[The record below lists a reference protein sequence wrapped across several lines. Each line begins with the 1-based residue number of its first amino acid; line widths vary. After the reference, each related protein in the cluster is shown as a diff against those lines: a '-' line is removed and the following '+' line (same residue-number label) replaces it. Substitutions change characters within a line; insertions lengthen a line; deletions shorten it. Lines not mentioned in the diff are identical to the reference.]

1 MEPAGSRQSV
11 NYYAMKL
18 RICLLVALAITP
30 VTADEGLWLFN
41 QFPKDQI
48 KTKYSVDIT
57 DQFVENLR
65 LASLRIGGAS
75 GAFVSPK
82 GLILTSRRA
91 VAECA
96 AKVTDIFYAATTDD
110 ETKCA
115 NLTAD
120 VLMSLEDI
128 TKQVKDAATD
138 KMKPAEALEKRNAAA
153 ARIEKT
159 CTEKNHTICSVVKL
173 SSGERYDLYQ
183 YKRYADIRLVFAPE
197 LAAATFGGNPSELT
211 YPRYSLDFAF
221 LRAYEN
227 GAPAA
232 SAHYLKWSETGVK
245 DGDLVFA
252 VGSPVSTSRL
262 ATAAQLTF
270 YQTSAMPYAIT
281 RLQNR
286 IADLRAA
293 APQSAALLAI
303 GAEYKLT
310 VGKQIGLKDEWLM
323 ARKTNFERKLRSAVE
338 HDPKLG
344 MEAGKVWDQV
354 ATAYKNWTPTERRY
368 QLLEKPAA
376 VGSVLFRMARATVRS
391 EPAPPAAPIEEA
403 AEIALLTRYLDELKQ
418 VGELSSRRGPGGD
431 DGGKKGGRGRG
442 ENMDSEEKAIPL
454 KTILGG
460 RTSAQAAA
468 DMVHAGVAGVV
479 PLAKAVDEAGK
490 KVAKT
495 RAETIDALEVSAAE
509 RIASFR
515 FRLFGAADYPDATST
530 PRLTFGVVKGY
541 RDRTEAPVPFATTF
555 GGLFHFTAT
564 QAPFLLPQR
573 WTDARPNFGLV
584 TPLDFVSTCDITA
597 GPSGAPVVNQNGEV
611 VGVTFDGNIE
621 SIAITYLYEDEKA
634 RAVHVASQG
643 IIEAL
648 QRAYKASALL
658 HELGAATAPTSAI
671 RQ

>member
-1 MEPAGSRQSV
+1 
-11 NYYAMKL
+11 
-18 RICLLVALAITP
+18 
-30 VTADEGLWLFN
+30 
-41 QFPKDQI
+41 
-48 KTKYSVDIT
+48 
-57 DQFVENLR
+57 
-65 LASLRIGGAS
+65 
-75 GAFVSPK
+75 
-82 GLILTSRRA
+82 
-91 VAECA
+91 
-96 AKVTDIFYAATTDD
+96 
-110 ETKCA
+110 
-115 NLTAD
+115 
-120 VLMSLEDI
+120 
-128 TKQVKDAATD
+128 
-138 KMKPAEALEKRNAAA
+138 
-153 ARIEKT
+153 
-159 CTEKNHTICSVVKL
+159 
-173 SSGERYDLYQ
+173 
-183 YKRYADIRLVFAPE
+183 
-197 LAAATFGGNPSELT
+197 
-211 YPRYSLDFAF
+211 
-221 LRAYEN
+221 
-227 GAPAA
+227 
-232 SAHYLKWSETGVK
+232 LKWSQDGAK

-270 YQTSAMPYAIT
+270 YQTSSMPYAIT

-286 IADLRAA
+286 IGDLRAA

-323 ARKTNFERKLRSAVE
+323 ARKTAFERKLRSAVE

-354 ATAYKNWTPTERRY
+354 ATAYKNWQPTERRY

-376 VGSVLFRMARATVRS
+376 VGSVLFSMARATVRS
-391 EPAPPAAPIEEA
+391 EPPPPAAPIEEA

-418 VGELSSRRGPGGD
+418 VGELMSGSRKGGGPDG
-431 DGGKKGGRGRG
+431 GGKKGGRGRG
-442 ENMDSEEKAIPL
+442 EGMDAPEDKAIPL

-509 RIASFR
+509 KIAQFR
-515 FRLFGAADYPDATST
+515 FRLFGAADYPDATAT

-573 WTDARPNFGLV
+573 WTDARASFGLV
-584 TPLDFVSTCDITA
+584 TPIDFVSTCDITA
-597 GPSGAPVVNQNGEV
+597 GPSGAPVVNQNGEI

-643 IIEAL
+643 IVEAL
-648 QRAYKASALL
+648 QKVYKAPALL
-658 HELGAATAPTSAI
+658 HELGASVAPTSAI
-671 RQ
+671 R

>member
-1 MEPAGSRQSV
+1 
-11 NYYAMKL
+11 MKL
-18 RICLLVALAITP
+18 RMLLLVSLAAAP
-30 VTADEGLWLFN
+30 VAADEGLWLFN

-96 AKVTDIFYAATTDD
+96 AKTSDVFYAAVSGD

-120 VLMSLEDI
+120 VLVSLEDI
-128 TKQVKDAATD
+128 TKQVRDAASD
-138 KMKPAEALEKRNAAA
+138 KTKPAEALEKRNAAVT
-153 ARIEKT
+153 RIEKA
-159 CTEKNHTICSVVKL
+159 CAEKNHTICSVVKL

-183 YKRYADIRLVFAPE
+183 YKRYADLRLVFAPE
-197 LAAATFGGNPSELT
+197 LAAASFGGNPSELT
-211 YPRYSLDFAF
+211 YPRYSMDFAF

-227 GAPAA
+227 DNPAA
-232 SAHYLKWSETGVK
+232 TSHYLKWSEAGVK

-252 VGSPVSTSRL
+252 AGSPVTTSRL

-270 YQTSAMPYAIT
+270 YQTTSMPYAIT

-293 APQSAALLAI
+293 APQSAALLAL

-323 ARKTNFERKLRSAVE
+323 ARKQNFERKLRSAVE

-376 VGSVLFRMARATVRS
+376 AGSVLFRMARATVRS
-391 EPAPPAAPIEEA
+391 EPAPPAAPIDEA

-418 VGELSSRRGPGGD
+418 VGERDLPMKKAGRQGEPAM
-431 DGGKKGGRGRG
+431 DGQK
-442 ENMDSEEKAIPL
+442 EVPMKAI
-454 KTILGG
+454 LGSK
-460 RTSAQAAA
+460 TSAQAAT
-468 DMVHAGVAGVV
+468 DMVHAGVAGVI

-495 RAETIDALEVSAAE
+495 HAETIDALEVSAAE
-509 RIASFR
+509 RIEQFR
-515 FRLFGAADYPDATST
+515 FRLFGAADYPDATAT

-555 GGLFHFTAT
+555 GGLFHFTAA

-573 WTDARPNFGLV
+573 WTDARATFGMV
-584 TPLDFVSTCDITA
+584 TPMDFVSTCDITA
-597 GPSGAPVVNQNGEV
+597 GPSGAPVVNQNGEI

-643 IIEAL
+643 IVESL
-648 QRAYKASALL
+648 QKVYKAQPLL
-658 HELGAATAPTSAI
+658 RELGAAATPTSAI

>member
-1 MEPAGSRQSV
+1 MEPADFPASV
-11 NYYAMKL
+11 RLLPMKL
-18 RICLLVALAITP
+18 RMLLLVSLAAAP
-30 VTADEGLWLFN
+30 VAADEGLWLFN

-48 KTKYSVDIT
+48 KQKYNIDIT

-91 VAECA
+91 VSDCA
-96 AKVTDIFYAATTDD
+96 AKATDVFYAAAGAD
-110 ETKCA
+110 ETKCTG
-115 NLTAD
+115 LTAD
-120 VLMSLEDI
+120 VLVALEDI

-153 ARIEKT
+153 ARIEKA
-159 CTEKNHTICSVVKL
+159 CTGKNHTVCSVVKL

-183 YKRYADIRLVFAPE
+183 YKRYADLRLVFAPE
-197 LAAATFGGNPSELT
+197 PAAASFGGNPAELT
-211 YPRYSLDFAF
+211 YPRYSMDFAF

-227 GAPAA
+227 GNPAA
-232 SAHYLKWSETGVK
+232 TAHYLKWSQNGAK

-252 VGSPVSTSRL
+252 VGSPVSTARL

-281 RLQNR
+281 RLQTR
-286 IADLRAA
+286 IEALRAA
-293 APQSAALLAI
+293 APQSATLLAL

-310 VGKQIGLKDEWLM
+310 VGKLIGLKDEWLM

-354 ATAYKNWTPTERRY
+354 ANAYKEWQPTERRY

-391 EPAPPAAPIEEA
+391 QSAPTDAAAPIDESAPIDEA

-418 VGELSSRRGPGGD
+418 VGEKEL
-431 DGGKKGGRGRG
+431 
-442 ENMDSEEKAIPL
+442 PL
-454 KTILGG
+454 KTILNGK
-460 RTSAQAAA
+460 TSQQAAE
-468 DMVHAGVAGVV
+468 DMVHASKGNGAAGVV

-490 KVAKT
+490 KVAKR

-509 RIASFR
+509 RIAQFR
-515 FRLFGAADYPDATST
+515 FRLFGAADYPDATAT
-530 PRLTFGVVKGY
+530 PRLTFGAVKGY

-555 GGLFHFTAT
+555 GGLFHFTAV

-573 WTDARPNFGLV
+573 WADARAAFGLV
-584 TPLDFVSTCDITA
+584 TPMDFVSTCDITS
-597 GPSGAPVVNQNGEV
+597 GPSGAPVVNQDGEI

-643 IIEAL
+643 IVEAL
-648 QRAYKASALL
+648 QKVYKAPALL
-658 HELGAATAPTSAI
+658 RELGAPATGTTSAFGDP
-671 RQ
+671 RLGQR

>member
-1 MEPAGSRQSV
+1 MEPAHSRQGV
-11 NYYAMKL
+11 NYYAMKQ
-18 RICLLVALAITP
+18 RTLLLALLAAAP
-30 VTADEGLWLFN
+30 VMADEGLWLFN
-41 QFPKDQI
+41 QFPKDQL
-48 KTKYSVDIT
+48 KTKYNVDIT
-57 DQFVENLR
+57 DQFLENLR
-65 LASLRIGGAS
+65 LASLQIGGAS

-91 VAECA
+91 VADCA
-96 AKVTDIFYAATTDD
+96 AKVSDVFYAAAPAD
-110 ETKCA
+110 ETKCTG
-115 NLTAD
+115 LTAD
-120 VLMSLEDI
+120 VLVSLEEI
-128 TKQVKDAATD
+128 TKQVRDAATD
-138 KMKPAEALEKRNAAA
+138 KMKPAEALEKRNAAV
-153 ARIEKT
+153 ARIEKG

-197 LAAATFGGNPSELT
+197 TAIASFGGNPVELM

-227 GAPAA
+227 GSPVAA
-232 SAHYLKWSETGVK
+232 EHYLKWSQDGVK

-252 VGSPVSTSRL
+252 MGSPISTSRL
-262 ATAAQLTF
+262 ATAEQLTF
-270 YQTSAMPYAIT
+270 YSTYSMPYAIT

-323 ARKTNFERKLRSAVE
+323 ARKTAFERKLRSAVE

-354 ATAYKNWTPTERRY
+354 TTAYKNWQSSERRY

-391 EPAPPAAPIEEA
+391 EPQPPAAPIEEA

-418 VGELSSRRGPGGD
+418 VGEMQGGRGVGGG
-431 DGGKKGGRGRG
+431 GGKKGGRGRG
-442 ENMDSEEKAIPL
+442 EGMDAPEEKAIPL
-454 KTILGG
+454 KTILGA

-468 DMVHAGVAGVV
+468 DMVHAGAAGVV
-479 PLAKAVDEAGK
+479 PLARAVDEAGK

-495 RAETIDALEVSAAE
+495 RAETIEALEVSAAE
-509 RIASFR
+509 KIAQFR
-515 FRLFGAADYPDATST
+515 FRLFGAADYPDATAT
-530 PRLTFGVVKGY
+530 PRLTFGTVKGY

-555 GGLFHFTAT
+555 GGLFHFTAA

-573 WTDARPNFGLV
+573 WTDARASFGLV
-584 TPLDFVSTCDITA
+584 TPLDFVSTADITA
-597 GPSGAPVVNQNGEV
+597 GPSGAPVVNQNGEI

-643 IIEAL
+643 IVEAL
-648 QRAYKASALL
+648 QKVYKAPALL
-658 HELGAATAPTSAI
+658 RELGASVAPTSAI
-671 RQ
+671 R

>member
-1 MEPAGSRQSV
+1 MKPRMLLLALLAAAPA
-11 NYYAMKL
+11 L
-18 RICLLVALAITP
+18 
-30 VTADEGLWLFN
+30 ADEGLWLFN
-41 QFPKDQI
+41 QFPKDQV
-48 KTKYSVDIT
+48 KTKYNVDIT
-57 DQFVENLR
+57 DQFLENLR

-91 VAECA
+91 VSDCA
-96 AKVTDIFYAATTDD
+96 SKAGDVFYAAAAAD

-115 NLTAD
+115 GLTAD
-120 VLMSLEDI
+120 VLVSLEEV
-128 TKQVKDAATD
+128 TRQVKEGVTD
-138 KMKPAEALEKRNAAA
+138 KMKPAEALEKRNAAIV
-153 ARIEKT
+153 RIEKA
-159 CTEKNHTICSVVKL
+159 CAGKNHTICSVVKL

-183 YKRYADIRLVFAPE
+183 YRRYADIRLVFAPE
-197 LAAATFGGNPSELT
+197 IAAASFGGNPAELM
-211 YPRYSLDFAF
+211 YPRYSMDFAF
-221 LRAYEN
+221 LRAYED
-227 GAPAA
+227 GSPAA
-232 SAHYLKWSETGVK
+232 TAHYLKWSQDGAK

-252 VGSPVSTSRL
+252 AGSPISTSRL

-270 YQTSAMPYAIT
+270 YQTYSMPYAIT

-286 IADLRAA
+286 IMDLRAA

-323 ARKTNFERKLRSAVE
+323 ARKTAFERKLRSAVE

-354 ATAYKNWTPTERRY
+354 ATAYKNWQSSERRY

-376 VGSVLFRMARATVRS
+376 IGSVLFRMARAQVRS

-418 VGELSSRRGPGGD
+418 VGELQATRGGGA
-431 DGGKKGGRGRG
+431 GKKKGGRGG
-442 ENMDSEEKAIPL
+442 SENDEPGEKAIPL

-460 RTSAQAAA
+460 KTSAQAAA

-479 PLAKAVDEAGK
+479 PLARAVDEAGK

-495 RAETIDALEVSAAE
+495 RAETIDALEVTAAE
-509 RIASFR
+509 KIAQFR
-515 FRLFGAADYPDATST
+515 FRLFGAADYPDATAT
-530 PRLTFGVVKGY
+530 PRLTFGVVRGY

-555 GGLFHFTAT
+555 GGLFHFTAS

-573 WTDARPNFGLV
+573 WTDARSSFGMV
-584 TPLDFVSTCDITA
+584 TPMDFVSTCDITA
-597 GPSGAPVVNQNGEV
+597 GPSGAPVVNQNGEI

-643 IIEAL
+643 IVEAL
-648 QRAYKASALL
+648 QKVYKAPALL
-658 HELGAATAPTSAI
+658 RELGAPVAPTSAS
-671 RQ
+671 RK

>member
-1 MEPAGSRQSV
+1 
-11 NYYAMKL
+11 MKL
-18 RICLLVALAITP
+18 RMLLLVSLAAAP
-30 VTADEGLWLFN
+30 VAADEGLWLFN

-48 KTKYSVDIT
+48 KTKYNVDIT
-57 DQFVENLR
+57 DQFVDNLR

-75 GAFVSPK
+75 GAFVSAQ

-91 VAECA
+91 VSDCA
-96 AKVTDIFYAATTDD
+96 SKASDVFYAATGAE
-110 ETKCA
+110 ETKCTG
-115 NLTAD
+115 LTAD
-120 VLMSLEDI
+120 VLVALEDI
-128 TKQVKDAATD
+128 TKQVKDGATD
-138 KMKPAEALEKRNAAA
+138 KMKPAEALEKRNAAV
-153 ARIEKT
+153 ARIEKA
-159 CTEKNHTICSVVKL
+159 CTEKDHTVCSVVKL

-197 LAAATFGGNPSELT
+197 PAAASFGGNPAELT
-211 YPRYSLDFAF
+211 YPRYSMDFAF

-227 GAPAA
+227 GSPAA
-232 SAHYLKWSETGVK
+232 TAHYLKWSEAGAR

-252 VGSPVSTSRL
+252 VGSPVSTARL

-281 RLQNR
+281 RLQTR
-286 IADLRAA
+286 IEALRAA
-293 APQSAALLAI
+293 APQSATLLAL

-310 VGKQIGLKDEWLM
+310 VGKLIGLKDEWLM

-354 ATAYKNWTPTERRY
+354 ANAYKEWQPTERRY

-391 EPAPPAAPIEEA
+391 EPAPAAAPIEEA

-418 VGELSSRRGPGGD
+418 AGDILNGKMSSQAAVDETGK
-431 DGGKKGGRGRG
+431 GKKVGKGRG
-442 ENMDSEEKAIPL
+442 ETGEVGEKELSL
-454 KTILGG
+454 KTILNGK
-460 RTSAQAAA
+460 TSAQAAA
-468 DMVHAGVAGVV
+468 DMVHAGAAGVV

-490 KVAKT
+490 KVAKR

-509 RIASFR
+509 RIAQFR
-515 FRLFGAADYPDATST
+515 FRLFGAADYPDATAT
-530 PRLTFGVVKGY
+530 PRLTFGAVKGY

-555 GGLFHFTAT
+555 GGLFHFTAV

-573 WTDARPNFGLV
+573 WADARAAFGLV
-584 TPLDFVSTCDITA
+584 TPIDFVSTCDITS
-597 GPSGAPVVNQNGEV
+597 GPSGAPVVNQDGEI

-643 IIEAL
+643 IVEAL
-648 QRAYKASALL
+648 QKVYKASALL
-658 HELGAATAPTSAI
+658 KELGAPTAAAAAPTAAI

>member
-1 MEPAGSRQSV
+1 
-11 NYYAMKL
+11 MKL
-18 RICLLVALAITP
+18 RMLLLVSLAAAP
-30 VTADEGLWLFN
+30 VAADEGLWLFN
-41 QFPKDQI
+41 QFPKDQV
-48 KTKYSVDIT
+48 KQKYNVDIT

-91 VAECA
+91 VSDCA
-96 AKVTDIFYAATTDD
+96 SKASDVFYAAAGAD
-110 ETKCA
+110 ETKCTG
-115 NLTAD
+115 LTAD
-120 VLMSLEDI
+120 VLVTLEDI
-128 TKQVKDAATD
+128 TRQVKDAATD

-153 ARIEKT
+153 ARIEKA
-159 CTEKNHTICSVVKL
+159 CAEKNHTVCSVVKL

-197 LAAATFGGNPSELT
+197 LAAASFGGNPAELT
-211 YPRYSLDFAF
+211 YPRYSMDFAF

-227 GAPAA
+227 GDPAA
-232 SAHYLKWSETGVK
+232 TAHYLKWSQDGAK

-252 VGSPVSTSRL
+252 VGSPVSTARL

-281 RLQNR
+281 RLQTR
-286 IADLRAA
+286 IEALRAA
-293 APQSAALLAI
+293 APQSATLLAL

-310 VGKQIGLKDEWLM
+310 VGKLIGLKDEWLM
-323 ARKTNFERKLRSAVE
+323 ARKANFERKLRSAVE

-354 ATAYKNWTPTERRY
+354 ANAYKEWQPTERRY

-376 VGSVLFRMARATVRS
+376 VGSALFRMARATVRS
-391 EPAPPAAPIEEA
+391 EPAPAAAPIDEA
-403 AEIALLTRYLDELKQ
+403 TEIALLTRYLDELKQ
-418 VGELSSRRGPGGD
+418 VGEKEL
-431 DGGKKGGRGRG
+431 
-442 ENMDSEEKAIPL
+442 PL
-454 KTILGG
+454 KTILNGK
-460 RTSAQAAA
+460 TSQQAAEE
-468 DMVHAGVAGVV
+468 MVHASKGNGAAGVV

-490 KVAKT
+490 KVAKR
-495 RAETIDALEVSAAE
+495 RAETIDALEVTAAE
-509 RIASFR
+509 RIAQFR
-515 FRLFGAADYPDATST
+515 FRLFGAADYPDATAT
-530 PRLTFGVVKGY
+530 PRLTFGAVKGY

-555 GGLFHFTAT
+555 GGLFHFTAV

-573 WTDARPNFGLV
+573 WADARAAFGLV
-584 TPLDFVSTCDITA
+584 TPMDFVSTCDITS
-597 GPSGAPVVNQNGEV
+597 GPSGAPIVNQDGEIA
-611 VGVTFDGNIE
+611 GVTFDGNIE

-643 IIEAL
+643 IVEAL
-648 QRAYKASALL
+648 QKVYKAPALL
-658 HELGAATAPTSAI
+658 RELGAPASGAGPWPTTTPNIRNRVSAPL

>member
-1 MEPAGSRQSV
+1 
-11 NYYAMKL
+11 MKL
-18 RICLLVALAITP
+18 RMLVLALAAAAP
-30 VTADEGLWLFN
+30 MMADEGLWLFN
-41 QFPKDQI
+41 QFPKDQL
-48 KTKYSVDIT
+48 KTKYNIDVT
-57 DQFVENLR
+57 DPFLENLR
-65 LASLRIGGAS
+65 LASLRIGGAT

-91 VAECA
+91 VADCA
-96 AKVTDIFYAATTDD
+96 SKAAELFYAAAPTD
-110 ETKCA
+110 ETKCTG
-115 NLTAD
+115 LTAD
-120 VLMSLEDI
+120 VLMSLEEI
-128 TKQVKDAATD
+128 TKQVRDAATD
-138 KMKPAEALEKRNAAA
+138 KMKPAEALEKRNAAV
-153 ARIEKT
+153 ARIEKA
-159 CTEKNHTICSVVKL
+159 CVEKNHTVCSVLKL

-183 YKRYADIRLVFAPE
+183 YKRYADIRLVFTPE
-197 LAAATFGGNPSELT
+197 LAAASFGGNPAELT
-211 YPRYSLDFAF
+211 YPRYSMDFAF

-227 GAPAA
+227 GSPAA
-232 SAHYLKWSETGVK
+232 TAHYLKWSQDGAK
-245 DGDLVFA
+245 DGDAVFA

-270 YQTSAMPYAIT
+270 YQTYSMPYSIT

-293 APQSAALLAI
+293 APQSATLLAL

-323 ARKTNFERKLRSAVE
+323 ARKTAFERKLRSAVE

-354 ATAYKNWTPTERRY
+354 ANAYKEWQPTERHY

-376 VGSVLFRMARATVRS
+376 VGSTLFLMARATVRS

-418 VGELSSRRGPGGD
+418 VGEKEL
-431 DGGKKGGRGRG
+431 
-442 ENMDSEEKAIPL
+442 PL

-460 RTSAQAAA
+460 KTSQQAAT
-468 DMVHAGVAGVV
+468 DMVHAGAAGVV

-495 RAETIDALEVSAAE
+495 RAATLDALEVSAAE
-509 RIASFR
+509 RIAQFR
-515 FRLFGAADYPDATST
+515 FRLFGAADYPDATAT
-530 PRLTFGVVKGY
+530 PRLTFGVIKGY

-573 WTDARPNFGLV
+573 WTDARASFGLV
-584 TPLDFVSTCDITA
+584 TPMDFVSTCDITS
-597 GPSGAPVVNQNGEV
+597 GPSGAPVVNQNGEI

-643 IIEAL
+643 IVESL
-648 QRAYKASALL
+648 QKVYKASALL
-658 HELGAATAPTSAI
+658 RELGAPVAPTSAI
-671 RQ
+671 SK

>member
-1 MEPAGSRQSV
+1 
-11 NYYAMKL
+11 MKL
-18 RICLLVALAITP
+18 RMLLLVTLAAAP
-30 VTADEGLWLFN
+30 VAADEGLWLFN

-65 LASLRIGGAS
+65 LASLRIGSAS

-82 GLILTSRRA
+82 GLIVTSRRA

-96 AKVTDIFYAATTDD
+96 AKITDVFYAAAAAD

-115 NLTAD
+115 NLNAD
-120 VLMSLEDI
+120 VLVSLEDI
-128 TKQVKDAATD
+128 TKQVKDAASD

-153 ARIEKT
+153 ARIEKA
-159 CTEKNHTICSVVKL
+159 CVEKNHTICSVVKL

-183 YKRYADIRLVFAPE
+183 YKRYADVRLVFAPE
-197 LAAATFGGNPSELT
+197 VAAASFGGNPSELT

-227 GAPAA
+227 GAPATT
-232 SAHYLKWSETGVK
+232 AHYLKWSETGAK

-252 VGSPVSTSRL
+252 TGSPVSTNRL

-270 YQTSAMPYAIT
+270 YQTSSMPYAIT

-323 ARKTNFERKLRSAVE
+323 ARKTNFERKLRTAVE

-354 ATAYKNWTPTERRY
+354 ATAYKNWTPSERRY

-376 VGSVLFRMARATVRS
+376 IGSVLFRMARATVRS
-391 EPAPPAAPIEEA
+391 EPAPPIAPIEEA

-418 VGELSSRRGPGGD
+418 VGGMEISSKKGGNGRGPGGGGPG
-431 DGGKKGGRGRG
+431 DG
-442 ENMDSEEKAIPL
+442 EKQVPL

-460 RTSAQAAA
+460 KTSAQAAA
-468 DMVHAGVAGVV
+468 DMVHGGVAGVV
-479 PLAKAVDEAGK
+479 PLAKAVDEAGR

-509 RIASFR
+509 RIAQFR
-515 FRLFGAADYPDATST
+515 FRLFGAADYPDATDT

-573 WTDARPNFGLV
+573 WTDARPGFGLV

-597 GPSGAPVVNQNGEV
+597 GPSGAPVVNQNGEI

-643 IIEAL
+643 IVESL
-648 QRAYKASALL
+648 QKVYKAAPLL
-658 HELGAATAPTSAI
+658 HELGAATVPTSAI

>member
-1 MEPAGSRQSV
+1 
-11 NYYAMKL
+11 MKL
-18 RICLLVALAITP
+18 RMLLLVTLAAAP
-30 VTADEGLWLFN
+30 VAADEGLWLFN

-65 LASLRIGGAS
+65 LASLRIGSAS

-82 GLILTSRRA
+82 GLIVTSRRA

-96 AKVTDIFYAATTDD
+96 AKITDVFYAAASAD

-115 NLTAD
+115 NLNAD
-120 VLMSLEDI
+120 VLVSLEDI
-128 TKQVKDAATD
+128 TKQVKDAASD

-153 ARIEKT
+153 ARIEKA
-159 CTEKNHTICSVVKL
+159 CVEKNHTICSVVKL

-183 YKRYADIRLVFAPE
+183 YKRYADVRLVFAPE
-197 LAAATFGGNPSELT
+197 VAAASFGGNPSELT

-227 GAPAA
+227 GAPATT
-232 SAHYLKWSETGVK
+232 AHYLKWSETGAK

-252 VGSPVSTSRL
+252 TGSPVSTNRL

-270 YQTSAMPYAIT
+270 YQTSSMPYAIT

-323 ARKTNFERKLRSAVE
+323 ARKTNFERKLRTAVE

-354 ATAYKNWTPTERRY
+354 ATAYKNWTPSERRY

-376 VGSVLFRMARATVRS
+376 IGSVLFRMARATVRS
-391 EPAPPAAPIEEA
+391 EPAPPIAPIEEA

-418 VGELSSRRGPGGD
+418 VGGMEISSKKGGNGRGPGGGGPG
-431 DGGKKGGRGRG
+431 DG
-442 ENMDSEEKAIPL
+442 EKQVPL

-460 RTSAQAAA
+460 KTSAQAAA
-468 DMVHAGVAGVV
+468 DMVHGGVAGVV
-479 PLAKAVDEAGK
+479 PLAKAVDEAGR

-509 RIASFR
+509 RIAQFR
-515 FRLFGAADYPDATST
+515 FRLFGAADYPDATDT

-573 WTDARPNFGLV
+573 WTDARPGFGLV

-597 GPSGAPVVNQNGEV
+597 GPSGAPVVNQNGEI

-643 IIEAL
+643 IVESL
-648 QRAYKASALL
+648 QKVYKAAPLL
-658 HELGAATAPTSAI
+658 HELGAATVPTSAI

>member
-1 MEPAGSRQSV
+1 
-11 NYYAMKL
+11 MKL
-18 RICLLVALAITP
+18 RMLLLIPLAAAPVA
-30 VTADEGLWLFN
+30 ADEGLWLFN

-48 KTKYSVDIT
+48 KQKYNVDIT
-57 DQFVENLR
+57 DQFVDNLR

-91 VAECA
+91 VSDCA
-96 AKVTDIFYAATTDD
+96 SKASDVFYAAASAD
-110 ETKCA
+110 ETKCTG
-115 NLTAD
+115 LTAD
-120 VLMSLEDI
+120 VLVALEDI

-159 CTEKNHTICSVVKL
+159 CAEKNHTVCTVVKL

-183 YKRYADIRLVFAPE
+183 YKRYDDVRLVFAPE
-197 LAAATFGGNPSELT
+197 PAAAAFGGNPAELT
-211 YPRYSLDFAF
+211 YPRYSMDFAF

-227 GAPAA
+227 GNAA
-232 SAHYLKWSETGVK
+232 ATAHYLKWSEAGAR

-252 VGSPVSTSRL
+252 VGSPVSTARL

-270 YQTSAMPYAIT
+270 YQTSAMPYTIT
-281 RLQNR
+281 RLQTR
-286 IADLRAA
+286 IEALRAA
-293 APQSAALLAI
+293 APQSATLLAL

-310 VGKQIGLKDEWLM
+310 VGKLIGLKDEWLM

-354 ATAYKNWTPTERRY
+354 ANAYKEWQPTERRY

-376 VGSVLFRMARATVRS
+376 VGSALFRMARATVRS
-391 EPAPPAAPIEEA
+391 EPPPPTAPIEEA

-418 VGELSSRRGPGGD
+418 VGEKEL
-431 DGGKKGGRGRG
+431 
-442 ENMDSEEKAIPL
+442 PL
-454 KTILGG
+454 KSIVNGK
-460 RTSAQAAA
+460 TSAQAAA
-468 DMVHAGVAGVV
+468 DMVHAGAAGVV

-490 KVAKT
+490 KVAKR

-509 RIASFR
+509 RIAQFR
-515 FRLFGAADYPDATST
+515 FRLFGAADYPDATAT
-530 PRLTFGVVKGY
+530 PRLTFGAVNGY

-564 QAPFLLPQR
+564 QAPFLLPPR
-573 WTDARPNFGLV
+573 WTDARASFGLV
-584 TPLDFVSTCDITA
+584 TPMDFVSTCDITS
-597 GPSGAPVVNQNGEV
+597 GPSGAPVVNRDGEI

-643 IIEAL
+643 IVEAL
-648 QRAYKASALL
+648 QKVYKAPALL
-658 HELGAATAPTSAI
+658 KELGAPTVAVAAPTAAI